1 MKEANIALARL
12 PQADGIL
19 KPRPIVILREMP
31 KYRDFLVC
39 GISTQLY
46 QEVKNF
52 DEIISPNDSDFV
64 GSGLKAESLIRLGFL
79 NVLVR
84 KDILGIIGEISAERH
99 QRLLKNLSDY
109 LVKSS

>member
-1 MKEANIALARL
+1 MKESDIALARL

-52 DEIISPNDSDFV
+52 DEIISPNDSGFAS
-64 GSGLKAESLIRLGFL
+64 SGLKAESLIRLGFL

-84 KDILGIIGEISAERH
+84 KDILGIIGEISVERH
-99 QRLLKNLSDY
+99 QTIFAVY
-109 LVKSS
+109 